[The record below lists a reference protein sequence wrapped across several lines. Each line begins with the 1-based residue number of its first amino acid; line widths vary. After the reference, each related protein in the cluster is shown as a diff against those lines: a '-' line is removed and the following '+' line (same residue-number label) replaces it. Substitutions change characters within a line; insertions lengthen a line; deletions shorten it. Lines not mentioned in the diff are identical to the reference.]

1 MILGNKMVFKEIAR
15 LTDIPEGTMKQ
26 IDFEKN
32 EILLVNFEGIIY
44 AISNRCGHMDAPL
57 SNGTL
62 EGKIIECSLHSAQ
75 FDVTTGK
82 NIRPSDMGEPTFNL
96 KIYEVKVETG
106 LIKLKF

>member
-1 MILGNKMVFKEIAR
+1 MGNKFFFKEIAR
-15 LTDIPEGTMKQ
+15 LVDILEGTMKQ
-26 IDFEKN
+26 IDFGKS
-32 EILLVNFEGIIY
+32 EILLVNFGGIIY

-75 FDVTTGK
+75 FDVITGK

-106 LIKLKF
+106 IIKLKF